1 MVFAAFVF
9 AVGNMAIATADG
21 LTSFGT
27 GGYAGG
33 IRSREVMNKIDTDGD
48 GMISRA
54 EWNAFH
60 AGILGAEEMFA
71 TGGAN
76 WH

>member
-1 MVFAAFVF
+1 MFTSHSVLRRAMVFAAFVF

-33 IRSREVMNKIDTDGD
+33 IRSREVTIRM
-48 GMISRA
+48 GMA
-54 EWNAFH
+54 
-60 AGILGAEEMFA
+60 
-71 TGGAN
+71 
-76 WH
+76 